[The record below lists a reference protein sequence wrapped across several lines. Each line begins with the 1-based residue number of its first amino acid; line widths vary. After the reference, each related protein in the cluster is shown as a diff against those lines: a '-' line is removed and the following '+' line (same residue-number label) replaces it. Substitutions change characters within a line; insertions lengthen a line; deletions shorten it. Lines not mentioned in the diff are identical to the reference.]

1 MNITNE
7 GGTVKPTQFS
17 VKQSNFSSRSF
28 LFIVFF
34 IPLAIFL
41 LNSPQAFADQ
51 MVATLPPTSFSDLA
65 EKASPAVVNIRTEK
79 TIKGGGPVF
88 RHFFKGPRQNDPFQD
103 YFNREFDNPQQ
114 PVRKQQSLGSG
125 FIIDTDGFIVTN
137 NHVINNSDS
146 IKVILKDGS
155 EHSAKVIGV
164 DKNTDLALIKIEAD
178 KKLPSLTLGNS
189 DTLKVG
195 HWVMAIGNPFGLDHT
210 VTAGIV
216 SAKGRALGA
225 GPYDDFIQTDA
236 SINPGNS
243 GGPLLSLDG
252 KVVGIN
258 TAMIKNGQG
267 IGFAI
272 PANMANQIVNQLKM
286 HGEVSRGWLGVS
298 IQDLDDKLS
307 EYYGVSSKKG
317 VLITDVF
324 EDNPA
329 AKAGIKVNDILI
341 EIDELSVKSSK
352 DLIRQ
357 IGSTRP
363 GDRIKI
369 KLLRNGEAKTV
380 TVTIAK
386 REESQP
392 VVAGNGFDSFGIKA
406 VEKEFTTE
414 SRLRMPIRKGVVV
427 VEIEGGSNA
436 FQAGLRT
443 GDIVL
448 EINHQK
454 IGTLNQYKKVTKGI
468 SKGDQATFVIFR
480 PNLGVRAV
488 TVTK

>member
-1 MNITNE
+1 
-7 GGTVKPTQFS
+7 
-17 VKQSNFSSRSF
+17 
-28 LFIVFF
+28 
-34 IPLAIFL
+34 LA
-41 LNSPQAFADQ
+41 
-51 MVATLPPTSFSDLA
+51 PTSFSDLA
-65 EKASPAVVNIRTEK
+65 EKASPAVVNIQTEK

-88 RHFFKGPRQNDPFQD
+88 RHFFRGPRQKDPYND
-103 YFNREFDNPQQ
+103 YFNREFDNRQQ
-114 PVRKQQSLGSG
+114 PARKQQSLGSG

-164 DKNTDLALIKIEAD
+164 DKNTDLALIKIETD
-178 KKLPSLTLGNS
+178 KKLPVLSLGNS
-189 DTLKVG
+189 DSVKVG
-195 HWVMAIGNPFGLDHT
+195 QWVMAIGNPFGLDHT

-272 PANMANQIVNQLKM
+272 PANMADQIVNQLKM

-307 EYYGVSSKKG
+307 EYYGLRNKKG

-324 EDNPA
+324 ENNPA
-329 AKAGIKVNDILI
+329 AKAGIKTNDILT
-341 EIDELSVKSSK
+341 EIDGVSVKSSK

-357 IGSTRP
+357 IGNTSP

-369 KLLRNGEAKTV
+369 KLIRSGKAKTL

-386 REESQP
+386 REESQQ
-392 VVAGNGFDSFGIKA
+392 VLAGNGFDSFGIKA
-406 VEKEFTTE
+406 AEKQFKAEN
-414 SRLRMPIRKGVVV
+414 RLRMPIKNGVVV
-427 VEIEGGSNA
+427 IEIETGSNA
-436 FQAGLRT
+436 FKAGLRT
-443 GDIVL
+443 GDVIL

-454 IGTLNQYKKVTKGI
+454 IGSLKNYKKVTEKIKKGN
-468 SKGDQATFVIFR
+468 DATFVIFR
-480 PNLGVRAV
+480 PNFGVRAV
-488 TVTK
+488 AITK